1 MLQTALAVG
10 GLLAASGAAQAALV
24 GQWDFENGNLVATS
38 GKDLTYAGF
47 AVQGGTQFGTTTA
60 LGIPGPGGQEAK
72 VMKFPAT
79 NPGEGYAIPTP
90 ASGNGGGSLVNQWTL
105 FMDVLFPAESNNKWR
120 GLLEIDGGTINPD
133 GELFVNNGNG
143 IGISGAYSGVI
154 QPNTWH
160 RVAFVIDQSEGV
172 NVIRKYIDGVEVGVQ
187 NAGGIDGRWAFSPN
201 STSILFSDDDNE
213 VATGFVNS
221 IQLYDNALS
230 KAQITAFGSAT
241 AAGLPATLPTIT
253 AFVERWIPAGANAKA
268 GTEVGVVLNTGKV
281 NVTGLGL
288 RLNGTAV
295 TPAITTAGA
304 LLTAKVPGAV
314 TNPRTDHELILTY
327 TDSAAGFRS
336 FTNKFRIPLVYEDFE
351 GLVLGPNVDEAT
363 AGEKVFT
370 KDPPA
375 GWIVDQSQMPTNTI
389 TGQSWADDG
398 IGVTEF
404 KGWTFLNRD
413 WWVRTAG
420 DQTRSQFTLASG
432 TVAVAD
438 PDEWDDK
445 GNPDGTIGYFTS
457 FLTTQE
463 ISLAGVAANSM
474 VLKFVSSWRPE
485 GKDDARYNPDDGTPG
500 GGPSDNNQTA
510 IVRVSF
516 DGGAPIEVI
525 KWDSVDGSPTF
536 KPDSQNESVER
547 TIANPAGAQKMKITF
562 GLLNAGND
570 WWWAVDNIVVD
581 AGSLPPPTITG
592 QPADASVVA
601 GQNVSFTGAASG
613 AGLSYQWFAGD
624 TAIPSAT
631 NASLALVK
639 VQASQAGG
647 YKLVVSNSGGSVTS
661 RVAQLAVLPALTDNS
676 VLKNGLKVYLPFDN
690 NYNDASGNGL
700 NGAAV
705 GSPTFVAGAVGSGA
719 VQVLTDNAAGKF
731 DYVTLGNQIDFGTTT
746 DFSVSLWVKFTSLSG
761 DPALISN
768 KDWDSGS
775 NPGFVLFT
783 TSGRRARW
791 NYRSSSSARVD
802 CNVPPEAFPGNN
814 WGHMLV
820 TYNRDGSA
828 HTYVNGNLIDVRSL
842 GTPGTLFQADG
853 MALNIGQDGAGNY
866 SSNQNAAYDE
876 VAIWT
881 RALNEQ
887 EAAAVFQ
894 AGANGRSFLAS
905 APPSDVVLSA
915 QLSNGELV
923 VTWTGGNA
931 PFVVQTSAT
940 LGGAW
945 SSQTTSERTVRIP
958 ATGAATFVRVQ
969 QAP

>member
-1 MLQTALAVG
+1 
-10 GLLAASGAAQAALV
+10 
-24 GQWDFENGNLVATS
+24 
-38 GKDLTYAGF
+38 
-47 AVQGGTQFGTTTA
+47 
-60 LGIPGPGGQEAK
+60 
-72 VMKFPAT
+72 
-79 NPGEGYAIPTP
+79 
-90 ASGNGGGSLVNQWTL
+90 
-105 FMDVLFPAESNNKWR
+105 
-120 GLLEIDGGTINPD
+120 
-133 GELFVNNGNG
+133 
-143 IGISGAYSGVI
+143 
-154 QPNTWH
+154 
-160 RVAFVIDQSEGV
+160 
-172 NVIRKYIDGVEVGVQ
+172 
-187 NAGGIDGRWAFSPN
+187 
-201 STSILFSDDDNE
+201 
-213 VATGFVNS
+213 
-221 IQLYDNALS
+221 
-230 KAQITAFGSAT
+230 
-241 AAGLPATLPTIT
+241 
-253 AFVERWIPAGANAKA
+253 
-268 GTEVGVVLNTGKV
+268 
-281 NVTGLGL
+281 
-288 RLNGTAV
+288 

-525 KWDSVDGSPTF
+525 KWDSADGSPTF

-802 CNVPPEAFPGNN
+802 CNVPPEAFPGNS

-820 TYNRDGSA
+820 TYNRDASA

-894 AGANGRSFLAS
+894 AGANGRSFLVS
-905 APPSDVVLSA
+905 PPAPEIVA
-915 QLSNGELV
+915 AARLSNGEVELS
-923 VTWTGGNA
+923 WTGGTA
-931 PFVVQTSAT
+931 PFLVQASAA
-940 LGGAW
+940 LGSPW
-945 SSQTTSERTVRIP
+945 VNLVTTSERTLRVPAGWPTAFLRVRDN
-958 ATGAATFVRVQ
+958 ATTTVRLFRATLSGQ
-969 QAP
+969 QEVPPVTTTG